1 MIGIGIVILTLM
13 LGADPATGATA
24 AAGQSAAGQAASVH
38 TVAVQSQRVQL
49 ASVGQATGGLTL
61 IQQINDGAN
70 ANAAPTSPPP
80 TTQPG
85 GVPTTGPTTAPVVV
99 VVGATGAPG
108 ETSFSNPLLDTNLA
122 KLAEGKEKV
131 TLKQVLALGFWTGT
145 IQNLVVAL
153 LSFIPRVAVAILFL
167 FVFWLVYR
175 GIRRLVVGSM
185 GKAHVDQSI
194 RDMLSHIIKWSVMGF
209 GLVIACNQ
217 IGVQITALLTGVSI
231 IGLAIGFA
239 AQETLANFIAGIVI
253 FWDKPFRVG
262 EWVTVDGLFARVSR
276 VTFRSTRLLSLEG
289 ETVIFPNTYMLANRV
304 ANHSS
309 HPVTRVNAPITVSA
323 SISINEARARLL
335 KLVSGDNRIGHDPA
349 PEVVLD
355 ECTPTDMVLLL
366 RFWVTDESLQRGL
379 RHEYMEKAKVALD
392 ALAAE
397 EAGQKK

>member
-1 MIGIGIVILTLM
+1 MIGIGIVILSLM
-13 LGADPATGATA
+13 LGADPN
-24 AAGQSAAGQAASVH
+24 AGSALAQAPPPSIGVAH
-38 TVAVQSQRVQL
+38 TVSGV
-49 ASVGQATGGLTL
+49 TL
-61 IQQINDGAN
+61 LQQVNDAGN
-70 ANAAPTSPPP
+70 ANNAQTATPP
-80 TTQPG
+80 TTQP
-85 GVPTTGPTTAPVVV
+85 TTAPTTAPVVIM
-99 VVGATGAPG
+99 TTPAPG
-108 ETSFSNPLLDTNLA
+108 DMGYTGNPLLDTNLA

-131 TLKQVLALGFWTGT
+131 TLRQVLAIGFWTGT

-167 FVFWLVYR
+167 LVFWLVYR
-175 GIRRLVVGSM
+175 GIRRLVIGSM

-262 EWVTVDGLFARVSR
+262 EWITVDGLFARVSR

-289 ETVIFPNTYMLANRV
+289 ETLIFPNTYMLSNRV

-309 HPVTRVNAPITVSA
+309 HPITRVNVSITVA
-323 SISINEARARLL
+323 ATISISEARNRLL
-335 KLVSGDNRIGHDPA
+335 KLAQGDNRLSHDPA

-355 ECTPTDMVLLL
+355 QCTPSEMVLVL
-366 RFWVTDESLQRGL
+366 RFWVTDEAMQSVL
-379 RHEYMEKAKVALD
+379 RHEYMEKAKDALD

-397 EAGQKK
+397 ESAQKK

>member
-1 MIGIGIVILTLM
+1 MIGIGIVILSLM
-13 LGADPATGATA
+13 LGADPNAGTA
-24 AAGQSAAGQAASVH
+24 LAQAPPPPSMSVAQASSGVTLLQQVNDAG
-38 TVAVQSQRVQL
+38 
-49 ASVGQATGGLTL
+49 
-61 IQQINDGAN
+61 N
-70 ANAAPTSPPP
+70 ANNAPAATPP
-80 TTQPG
+80 TTQP
-85 GVPTTGPTTAPVVV
+85 TTAPTTAPVVIV
-99 VVGATGAPG
+99 TTPGTGDMG
-108 ETSFSNPLLDTNLA
+108 YTGNPLLDTNLA

-131 TLKQVLALGFWTGT
+131 TLRQVLAIGFWTGT

-167 FVFWLVYR
+167 LVFWIVYR
-175 GIRRLVVGSM
+175 GIRRLVIGSM

-289 ETVIFPNTYMLANRV
+289 ETLIFPNTYMLSNRV

-309 HPVTRVNAPITVSA
+309 HPITRVNVSITVA
-323 SISINEARARLL
+323 ATISISEARNRLL
-335 KLVSGDNRIGHDPA
+335 KLTQGDNRLSHDPA

-355 ECTPTDMVLLL
+355 QCTPSEMVLVL
-366 RFWVTDESLQRGL
+366 RFWVTDEAMQSVL
-379 RHEYMEKAKVALD
+379 RHEYMEKAKIALD
-392 ALAAE
+392 ALAAQ
-397 EAGQKK
+397 EAAQKK